1 MEIRRYEPADLAQ
14 ISQLFYDTVHTV
26 NAADYTKEQL
36 SAWATGQLDLTAWN
50 DSLLAH
56 ESFVAVI
63 NDQIVGFGDITV
75 DGYLDRLFV
84 HKDYQGQGIATAL
97 CNKLESTVVCDQFT
111 THASITAK
119 PFFERR
125 GYQVFKEQQVIRKDV
140 TLTNFVMLK
149 NNKL

>member
-1 MEIRRYEPADLAQ
+1 MEIRRYLPSDLAQ

-26 NAADYTKEQL
+26 NAIDYSKEQL
-36 SAWATGQLDLTAWN
+36 NVWATGQLDLAAWN

-56 ESFVAVI
+56 YTLVAVL
-63 NDQIVGFGDITV
+63 NNEIVGFGDITP
-75 DGYLDRLFV
+75 DGYLDRLYV

-97 CNKLESTVVCDQFT
+97 CNELEAAIASKHLT

-125 GYQVFKEQQVIRKDV
+125 GYRVIQEQQVSRNGV
-140 TLTNFVMLK
+140 ELTNYVMEK
-149 NNKL
+149 KG